1 MPKNFQPL
9 SGSFSRL
16 AIFGSL
22 YLAASFGALSYLVS
36 PGGVAVLW
44 PAAGVF
50 LAALLASPR
59 SQWWALCSLLTL
71 IDFAAETAVGGVG
84 LFPAAIFSISL
95 MFQAV
100 ASAWLIQT
108 FTKGS
113 FKFGRPRDVYL
124 LLLWGCSVP
133 VLIASIPPAT
143 ASALFLG
150 GSWISAWALWT
161 VSTAA
166 GSLVVTPLLLT
177 WLKNPASM
185 IGEMSGKKWLE
196 FAAVSIGLCALTG
209 LAFSVGNPTGAALPP
224 LSYLPM
230 LLLTVVAIRYNIGAL
245 TLASTLFA
253 LTAIV
258 YDSETS
264 MAPAD
269 LETSLLALQAFL
281 IAAAG
286 SALLFG
292 SLFRNLAHDAGV
304 IKQSR
309 DRFQLALRAGNDGL
323 WDWDLLQD
331 TLYLSPRWKSM
342 LGYEDHEIANEPDVA
357 FGLIHPDDL
366 VRVREA
372 YAASVPDPD
381 VSYDIEF
388 RMRHKDGHWVDIKSI
403 GFVERDEKG
412 EPIRFAGTHSD
423 ISERKLAETALRQT
437 QRMETVGQLT
447 GGIAH
452 DFNNLLA
459 IILGNLELV
468 QRKKGLDSQA
478 QELIDRAVTTCERA
492 AALTRK
498 LLSFSRKKP
507 AGASLI
513 NVNDRVS
520 GMRHLLERSLT
531 AAIQLEVSVAPD
543 LGMVLAD
550 PDDLE
555 NMLLNLALN
564 SRDAMP
570 KGGRLFIETTKQFV
584 DDSYVRLNPGSRS
597 GEFVVISITDNGCGM
612 SADVIERA
620 FEPFFT
626 TKDAG
631 KGTGLGLS
639 MAYGFIQRASGFVKI
654 DSELGVGTT
663 FRVFLPRADAP
674 GESFSASK
682 REPNPAVGG
691 DETILVLDD
700 EEMLAETACS
710 YLGSLGYKTIKV
722 TNAEDALK
730 VLENNPEIDLLFSDV
745 IMPGAMNGYQVAVE
759 AHAAYPSLKILLTSG
774 FTGKNESTA
783 NGDPEYVAS
792 LTSSLVPKP
801 YSLNDLARSLRNILD
816 K

>member
-1 MPKNFQPL
+1 MPKTFQPL

-16 AIFGSL
+16 AIFGLL
-22 YLAASFGALSYLVS
+22 YMAAAFGSLSYLVS

-44 PAAGVF
+44 PASGVF
-50 LAALLASPR
+50 LGALLATPR
-59 SQWWALCSLLTL
+59 SQWWAICSLLTV
-71 IDFAAETAVGGVG
+71 INFVAEIWVGGIAM
-84 LFPAAIFSISL
+84 LPAAIFSISL
-95 MFQAV
+95 MIQAL
-100 ASAWLIQT
+100 ASTLLIQA
-108 FTKGS
+108 FARGPM
-113 FKFGRPRDVYL
+113 KFGRPRDVYS
-124 LLLWGCSVP
+124 LLLWGCAVP
-133 VLIASIPPAT
+133 VAIASLVPAT
-143 ASALFLG
+143 ASALLIG
-150 GSWISAWALWT
+150 GSWVYAWALWA
-161 VSTAA
+161 VANAA
-166 GSLVVTPLLLT
+166 GVLVVTPLLLT
-177 WLKNPASM
+177 WLRDPAPM
-185 IGEMSGKKWLE
+185 VGEMSARKWLE
-196 FAAVSIGLCALTG
+196 FAAVLIGLCVLTG
-209 LAFSVGNPTGAALPP
+209 LAFSIGNPTGAALPP

-230 LLLTVVAIRYNIGAL
+230 LLLTAVAIRYKIGAL
-245 TLASTLFA
+245 TLASILFA
-253 LTAIV
+253 LVAIV
-258 YDSETS
+258 YDSASS
-264 MAPAD
+264 MGRED
-269 LETSLLALQAFL
+269 LETSLLVLQTFL
-281 IAAAG
+281 IASVG
-286 SALLFG
+286 SALLFN
-292 SLFRNLAHDAGV
+292 SLFRNLSYHAGV

-309 DRFQLALRAGNDGL
+309 DRFQLALRAANDGL
-323 WDWDLLQD
+323 WDWDLLQG
-331 TLYLSPRWKSM
+331 TVYLSPRWKSM
-342 LGYEDHEIANEPDVA
+342 LGYEDHEIANQPDVA

-381 VSYDIEF
+381 VSYEIEF

-412 EPIRFAGTHSD
+412 QPIRFAGTHSD

-468 QRKKGLDSQA
+468 QRKKGLDSQT
-478 QELIDRAVTTCERA
+478 QELINRAVTTCERA
-492 AALTRK
+492 AVLTRK

-513 NVNDRVS
+513 NVNDRIT

-531 AAIQLEVSVAPD
+531 AAIQLEVSLGRD
-543 LGMVLAD
+543 LGLVLAD

-570 KGGRLFIETTKQFV
+570 RGGRLFIETAEQFV

-597 GEFVVISITDNGCGM
+597 GDFVVISISDNGCGM
-612 SADVIERA
+612 SADVMERA

-639 MAYGFIQRASGFVKI
+639 MAYGFIQRACGFVKV
-654 DSELGVGTT
+654 DSKIGFGTT
-663 FRVFLPRADAP
+663 FRVFLPRADDP
-674 GESFSASK
+674 GESSSASQP
-682 REPNPAVGG
+682 EPNPAVGG
-691 DETILVLDD
+691 DETIIVLDD

-710 YLGSLGYKTIKV
+710 YLSSLGYKAIKV

-730 VLENNPEIDLLFSDV
+730 ALETNPQIDLLFSDV
-745 IMPGAMNGYQVAVE
+745 IMPGAMNGYQVAVQ
-759 AHAAYPSLKILLTSG
+759 AHAAHPSLKILLTSG
-774 FTGKNESTA
+774 FTGRNESTA
-783 NGDPEYVAS
+783 NGDAEFVAR

-801 YSLNDLARSLRNILD
+801 YSLNDLALSVRNILD